1 MSLCDR
7 QAWVCKSPIIGDT
20 TYDDADDSAL
30 RFRERGLF
38 LCSNEIELEHPY
50 YNTPSGRK
58 IWIDMDRSVQSHG
71 DAILRE
77 DEDTGMVIV
86 KARIE
91 LPEKFQSF
99 IERESSRAKKF
110 MEEEE

>member
-1 MSLCDR
+1 LCSR

-38 LCSNEIELEHPY
+38 LCSNEIEVEHPY

-58 IWIDMDRSVQSHG
+58 VWLEMDTRVVQSNG
-71 DAILRE
+71 DAILQE
-77 DEDTGMVIV
+77 DEDTGMVIL
-86 KARIE
+86 KARID

-99 IERESSRAKKF
+99 IERENSRAKKF
-110 MEEEE
+110 MVVEE